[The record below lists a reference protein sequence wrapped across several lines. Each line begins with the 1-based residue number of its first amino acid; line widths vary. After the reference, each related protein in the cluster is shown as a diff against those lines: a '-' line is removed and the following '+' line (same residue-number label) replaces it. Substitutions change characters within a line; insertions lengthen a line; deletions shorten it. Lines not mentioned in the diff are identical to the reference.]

1 MKRFVNEHS
10 WLLLSL
16 RIGKVFSCRDQR
28 TLRTLDSMYYYTQ
41 LSYLWKNE
49 TYHQAEVLIW
59 RRTGLKCDRK
69 ETDEKRSGGG
79 GRIWCVLLKTNEIEN
94 KDYLEIDG
102 IVPQIRKQI
111 DWLLNGTST
120 ADFQIIIRLFQ
131 LVQSFVSL
139 SNRFW

>member
-79 GRIWCVLLKTNEIEN
+79 GEDLVCSAQDKRNREQGLLGNRWHCASDKKTN
-94 KDYLEIDG
+94 
-102 IVPQIRKQI
+102 
-111 DWLLNGTST
+111 
-120 ADFQIIIRLFQ
+120 RLAFKWY
-131 LVQSFVSL
+131 FYC
-139 SNRFW
+139 

>member
-79 GRIWCVLLKTNEIEN
+79 RIWCVLLKTNEIEN